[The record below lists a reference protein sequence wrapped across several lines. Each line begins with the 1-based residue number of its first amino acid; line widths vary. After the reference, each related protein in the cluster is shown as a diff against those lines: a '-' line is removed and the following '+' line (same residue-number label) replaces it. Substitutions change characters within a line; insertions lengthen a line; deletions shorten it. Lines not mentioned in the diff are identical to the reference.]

1 MPNTFEHV
9 DDGTYSEWDSK
20 ERNVWCKDKGFLP
33 CWSHTDCVMTAWKSR
48 ICSRTV
54 DPKMRIPA
62 KQISIIKAS
71 LEAYESHSGNE

>member
-1 MPNTFEHV
+1 MWCE
-9 DDGTYSEWDSK
+9 
-20 ERNVWCKDKGFLP
+20 ERGNLP

-48 ICSRTV
+48 VRSRTV

-71 LEAYESHSGNE
+71 LEAYESRSNNE